1 MSLRRASIQR
11 AAFQRV
17 GYDESFLLIRQGS
30 ELTVSVR
37 ASLRMKTRGYL
48 RTAVDINKIRMSVQS
63 ADVGSHSMFHP
74 PNNLICS

>member
-1 MSLRRASIQR
+1 MSLRRAPIQR

-30 ELTVSVR
+30 ELTVSAR

-48 RTAVDINKIRMSVQS
+48 RTAVDINKTRNRKHRR
-63 ADVGSHSMFHP
+63 AAAKP
-74 PNNLICS
+74 AACAP